1 MYILIYTKFGG
12 VSLKILNTRRV
23 RKVGNSK
30 VVTLP
35 NELLEKLN
43 VKENDNI
50 VFIERDGK
58 IYIESSVQEENLED
72 KMKRIADNNDEVL
85 KALVDK

>member
-1 MYILIYTKFGG
+1 M
-12 VSLKILNTRRV
+12 KILNTRRV